1 MSAVVAVV
9 FDWAGTMIDFG
20 SRAPALAIAQVF
32 AAEGVP
38 ADTPI
43 IRRYMGMAKREH
55 VTAILSE
62 PAIAARW
69 SGTKG
74 SDWVEADVDRLM
86 EALEPAMCDSA
97 ATCADLIPGA
107 AETARALAARG
118 IKLGS
123 TTGYTRTMMAPIIPA
138 AAAQGYAPEV
148 IICAG
153 ETAQGRPAP
162 LMLWRALAE
171 LQAWPVTR
179 CVAVDDAP
187 VGIEAGVNAGMW
199 TVGLAGSGNGV
210 GVSLADWQ
218 ALCAAEQDRLMAP
231 VVQEFTLA
239 RADFVIVSVA
249 DLALALAAI
258 EQAIAAGEL
267 PGQTATRL
275 LLAGAA

>member
-20 SRAPALAIAQVF
+20 SRAPAQALARVF
-32 AAEGVP
+32 AAEGVAVDEP
-38 ADTPI
+38 T

-62 PAIAARW
+62 PAMAARW
-69 SGTKG
+69 VQAKG
-74 SDWVEADVDRLM
+74 ADWGVVDVDRLM
-86 EALEPAMCDSA
+86 AALEPAMRIA
-97 ATCADLIPGA
+97 AAACTDLIPGA
-107 AETARALAARG
+107 AETARALMARG

-138 AAAQGYAPEV
+138 AAGQGYAPKV

-153 ETAQGRPAP
+153 ETPQGRPAP

-187 VGIEAGVNAGMW
+187 VGIEAGANAGMW

-210 GVSLADWQ
+210 GLSLADWQ
-218 ALCAAEQDRLMAP
+218 ALSALDQDRLMAP
-231 VVQEFTLA
+231 VIQEFTLA
-239 RADFVIVSVA
+239 GADFVIASVA
-249 DLALALAAI
+249 DLHLALAEI
-258 EQAIAAGEL
+258 ETAVALGGL

-275 LLAGAA
+275 LLSGAT